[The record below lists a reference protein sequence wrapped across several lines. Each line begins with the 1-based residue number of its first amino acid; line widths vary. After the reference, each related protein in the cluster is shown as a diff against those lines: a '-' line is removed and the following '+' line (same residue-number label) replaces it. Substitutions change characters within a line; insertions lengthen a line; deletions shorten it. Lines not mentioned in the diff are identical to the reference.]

1 MTSSP
6 SPFGNICNLQT
17 GEVVRPANS
26 VDWDYAREHGEPE
39 TGAFV
44 DYETGAPVFCDG
56 PAEMTAEMA
65 RAAFIERFETQADA
79 MAFEEQVL
87 GAGREFVPEDLRG
100 EIGASEAYWAWLTDQ
115 HADWQHVLP
124 NT

>member
-1 MTSSP
+1 MTST
-6 SPFGNICNLQT
+6 SPFGNIRNLQT

-26 VDWDYAREHGEPE
+26 VDWDYAQEHGEPE

-44 DYETGAPVFCDG
+44 DYETGETVFCDG

-65 RAAFIERFETQADA
+65 RAAFIERFASQADA

-87 GAGREFVPEDLRG
+87 GAGREFVPEDLRSEVG
-100 EIGASEAYWAWLTDQ
+100 ESEAYWAWLTDQ
-115 HADWQHVLP
+115 HAAWQHVLP